1 MVADEQPTPS
11 EARRILSEGKALYQ
25 RARKRL
31 SAGDQEA
38 IETRLAALQSAIRLG
53 KGDALTEAA
62 DAVLRSCDTTMAFA
76 RKSKLRELVESV
88 GFAFGLALCLR
99 ALLFEPFQ
107 IPSGS
112 MEQTLLVGDYL
123 FVAKSS
129 YGIRIPFT
137 TDYVARWSEPSRG
150 DIIVFSFP
158 VQEVRTQFGVACL
171 TWQVRQY
178 AAINGGLPATLVDS
192 NDVPQSP
199 RCSLVDRTVDAW
211 GTPFRYQVT
220 GDSFDLRSAGR
231 DRTFDTG
238 DDMTQA
244 DSAFVDNSSGSCDA
258 TQMFLVKNYIKRIIG
273 LPGERIEVRDGVLYV
288 NDVPMEYGDSS
299 PSVGGRYAGMLT
311 TETMDSGR
319 SYTIQTLDGTM
330 GDFGPVTVR
339 EGYLF
344 VMGDNRDGSL
354 DSRCWGQVP
363 IENIKGEAQ
372 VIFYS
377 RDRVNR
383 QIRWERFGRI
393 IH

>member
-1 MVADEQPTPS
+1 MAAEEQPTPS
-11 EARRILSEGKALYQ
+11 EAKRILSEAKALFR
-25 RARKRL
+25 RAKKRL
-31 SAGDQEA
+31 SDGDREA
-38 IETRLAALQSAIRLG
+38 IEARLAALQAAIPGG
-53 KGDALTEAA
+53 KGVALTEAA
-62 DAVLRSCDTTMAFA
+62 DAVLRSCDTTMVFA
-76 RKSKLRELVESV
+76 RKSKTRELFESV
-88 GFAFGLALCLR
+88 GFAFGLALFLR

-137 TDYVARWSEPSRG
+137 TDYVVRWSDPSRG

-158 VQEVRTQFGVACL
+158 VNEVRTQFGVACL

-178 AAINGGLPATLVDS
+178 GTMNGGLPATLADAS
-192 NDVPQSP
+192 DVPQSP
-199 RCSLVDRTVDAW
+199 RCSLVDRNLDAW
-211 GTPFRYQVT
+211 GTPFRYQVN
-220 GDSFDLRSAGR
+220 GDTFDVRSAGR

-273 LPGERIEVRDGVLYV
+273 LPGERVELRNGVIYI
-288 NDVPMEYGDSS
+288 NDVPMSYGDAS
-299 PSVGGRYAGMLT
+299 PSTGGRYPGMIT
-311 TETMDSGR
+311 PETMDNGR
-319 SYTIQTLDGTM
+319 TYSIQTLDGSM
-330 GDFGPVTVR
+330 GNFGPITVR
-339 EGYLF
+339 EGHLF

-372 VIFYS
+372 IIFYS
-377 RDRVNR
+377 RDRSNGH
-383 QIRWERFGRI
+383 IRWDRFGRI